1 MQTIKTGV
9 VVALLLA
16 VCYGAFVALNSPE
29 AEVPDELREWAME
42 SEQLDGMMEI
52 DMPDM
57 GDLSSGS
64 SEFAGFASGPSIPGA
79 TAPDSG
85 SLALPTLDSPAVNSA
100 STDSQQVGL
109 PALPDLQGSNL
120 QGPELLSMPG
130 AQPDASQAAANT
142 NLPTFPLPSSG
153 NGTPAQTIGMTTNL
167 DAPSLDIPTPG
178 LGSEGLAESAVSNPS
193 LGQPGVS
200 EPGSSAAMTIP
211 KFSLAR
217 EKWLAKAR
225 DGELRAALENLS
237 RYYGSPELTHAEH
250 SDLVNILDPL
260 SSAVIYSKKHLL
272 LPSHVATASETV
284 ASVAE
289 KYSIT
294 PELLSKINELGTDRT
309 VVPGTK
315 LKVVQGPFSARISIS
330 QSELTVFLGEMYAG
344 RFSVSF
350 GKEHYP
356 TVGTFEV
363 VNRRRDRTYY
373 GGAQTILSAGD
384 PRNPYGGHWISLG
397 ELSIHGSPEM
407 ASPELEDAGS
417 ISLAPLDAS
426 DVYDILTQGSQ
437 VTIVQ

>member
-52 DMPDM
+52 EMPDM
-57 GDLSSGS
+57 TNLSAGS
-64 SEFAGFASGPSIPGA
+64 SEFSGFDSAPTIPGSS
-79 TAPDSG
+79 APAQD
-85 SLALPTLDSPAVNSA
+85 SLALPTLDIPSA
-100 STDSQQVGL
+100 DEQQAGL
-109 PALPDLQGSNL
+109 PALPDLQGANL
-120 QGPELLSMPG
+120 QGPELLGMPG
-130 AQPDASQAAANT
+130 DATADSSQAGAGTN
-142 NLPTFPLPSSG
+142 NLPTFPLPTSG
-153 NGTPAQTIGMTTNL
+153 TGTPAQTVSATTNL
-167 DAPSLDIPTPG
+167 DAPSLNLPNPG
-178 LGSEGLAESAVSNPS
+178 LGADASGVHSGPASSS
-193 LGQPGVS
+193 SVS
-200 EPGSSAAMTIP
+200 EPGNNAARTIP

-217 EKWLAKAR
+217 EEWLAKAR
-225 DGELRAALENLS
+225 AGELRAALEHLS

-284 ASVAE
+284 ASIAE

-294 PELLSKINELGTDRT
+294 PELLAKINELGTDKT
-309 VVPGTK
+309 VVHGTK
-315 LKVVQGPFSARISIS
+315 LKVVQGPFSARVSIS
-330 QSELTVFLGEMYAG
+330 QNELTLFLGEMYAG

-350 GKEHYP
+350 GKEHFP
-356 TVGTFEV
+356 TVGKFEV

-426 DVYDILTQGSQ
+426 DVYDILTHGSQ